1 MISSWLLG
9 RGPACI
15 VKPYSED
22 LRERAVTEVEGG
34 LFRQQAAALFDL
46 RRQDFIEAPN
56 VGILR
61 RGDEVAIERGEF
73 VDVVGLCFS

>member
-34 LFRQQAAALFDL
+34 LSRQQAAALFDL
-46 RRQDFIEAPN
+46 
-56 VGILR
+56 GIST
-61 RGDEVAIERGEF
+61 
-73 VDVVGLCFS
+73 VVH